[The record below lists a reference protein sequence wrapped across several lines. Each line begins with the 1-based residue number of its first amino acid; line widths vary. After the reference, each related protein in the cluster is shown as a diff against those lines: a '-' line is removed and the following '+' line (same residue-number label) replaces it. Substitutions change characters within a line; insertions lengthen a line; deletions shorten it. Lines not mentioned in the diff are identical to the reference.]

1 MIFELRLVNKAVQ
14 FHQNVKG
21 GYGRGERYEVCRDS
35 SGKVG
40 LKPLAGGRVKA
51 IPCEAAD
58 RFEVYAKATAEFAV
72 GDKIRFSLGGKAS
85 DGKRQISNGRLD
97 EIKGFDRNG
106 DLKLKSGMTVSC
118 DYGHLDFGYVVTS
131 HASQGKDRELAI
143 AAIGSQ
149 SLPAVN
155 AKQFY
160 VTVSRGRDDVAI
172 YVDDKAAVRR
182 AIQNTGEQLSA
193 TELVHGNRTPE
204 SSPAMAQSQ
213 QHRRFID
220 RVRAWW
226 QTHVPRRE
234 ASISA
239 AQSQTN
245 NFHPSPELSR

>member
-1 MIFELRLVNKAVQ
+1 MVQ

-21 GYGRGERYEVCRDS
+21 GYRRGQRYEVCRAA
-35 SGKVG
+35 SGKLG
-40 LKPLAGGRVKA
+40 LKPLAGGQVKA
-51 IPCEAAD
+51 IPHEAAAH
-58 RFEVYAKATAEFAV
+58 FEVYTKETAQFAV
-72 GDKIRFSLGGKAS
+72 GDKIRFSLGGKAT

-106 DLKLKSGMTVSC
+106 DLQLKSGMTVSR
-118 DYGHLDFGYVVTS
+118 DYGHFDFGYVVTS

-182 AIQNTGEQLSA
+182 AIQNAGEQLSA
-193 TELVHGNRTPE
+193 TELVHGDRSLE
-204 SSPAMAQSQ
+204 SNPAIAQSQ

-220 RVRAWW
+220 RVRVWW
-226 QTHVPRRE
+226 QKHVPRRE
-234 ASISA
+234 ASIHKT
-239 AQSQTN
+239 QSQTA